1 MYMVDNDEQNR
12 QSNEGSDLSHMVK
25 ENNDKICLLESG
37 QKEVLTQLW
46 LLAEKMGKQVVNHDE
61 GKEEQLVEDE
71 IEHNKAI
78 SNKAIT
84 HKEVEDM
91 NAKAR
96 VDDAFEKKVHAPKYL
111 IEIDLVHF
119 ST

>member
-1 MYMVDNDEQNR
+1 M
-12 QSNEGSDLSHMVK
+12 
-25 ENNDKICLLESG
+25 
-37 QKEVLTQLW
+37 
-46 LLAEKMGKQVVNHDE
+46 
-61 GKEEQLVEDE
+61 VEDE